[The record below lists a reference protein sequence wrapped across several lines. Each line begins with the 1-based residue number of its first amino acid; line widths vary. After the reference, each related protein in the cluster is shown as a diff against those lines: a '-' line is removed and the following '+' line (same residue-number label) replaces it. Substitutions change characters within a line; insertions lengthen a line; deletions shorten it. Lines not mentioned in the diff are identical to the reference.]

1 MATAFAAISGLLLLW
16 AVFVQPAAAQ
26 SIAGHVFEDQ
36 GYTGGAGRNF
46 ATAGGG
52 IAGARVELYT
62 SGGNYICATTTAATG
77 AYSFATNAPAGCT
90 VTSSAAGK
98 SYTVRVVNNTVDS
111 NYTGGGTAGLVP
123 VQTYRTNCT
132 TACGAAPTAVTN
144 YVGGQ
149 NPVNVDPGNGAAGAG
164 VPANS
169 QSVTTVQLTTAKP
182 AATLID
188 FGFNFLTVVNNNVSG
203 QGSLAQFIT
212 NANALTGATAPTAIF
227 MLYNGTATAPAGMNT
242 TYTNLLSTL
251 SGGTGKGFIINMGG
265 VALPTFTAA
274 NGVID
279 ASNEVTNLGG
289 TNPNTNTVG
298 SNSQCGPSV
307 TSGTTKLGTSG
318 TALPAWTGTTVPVV
332 ELQNC
337 GDAEWYLNGTGETAK
352 AMAFHQCTLYVGASN
367 VTVRDNL
374 IGVHADGTM
383 TTAVSGNF
391 GISLSNG
398 GGRSI
403 YHNYV
408 RVNNSAIRN
417 DGLGSSG
424 DTYQYNE
431 VTQPTTGQTN
441 TFDGI
446 LLIGPASY
454 SGDLVQYNYLHD
466 LEGGGMELGFAGS
479 GSMTGETISNNT
491 ICSNGWNLTGNAPYS
506 YTSPSGERANIA
518 IWQISQGSTVTVK
531 NNLITNSSGVG
542 ILVESAYGFTI
553 SQNSIYLNGL
563 TTNNLGPGIAL
574 FSNCGTCDPNTFG
587 SSSYAGVTPNTGTES
602 SSSPN
607 YQMNYPVI
615 TTATYTA
622 GNLHVKGYVG
632 GSTKLTIA
640 NATVEL
646 FVANN
651 TDNDQN
657 GNIFLGDGLS
667 VPHGEGQTFIAT
679 FKSDS
684 QGLFDQT
691 ISSASFPA
699 GVTITAGTTQLTST
713 ATDSVTGSTSEFGPN
728 LLVQAS
734 ALAIQGY
741 VYYDVNHN
749 GTLDSGENWQNGAA
763 VYAVLWDTTK
773 NAQASVSGTTIG
785 AQTIP
790 YGSSADSGFF
800 SFNNVTPG
808 DTYQVY
814 LTTVAPGTGGV
825 YASKPAVSIPSGW
838 IMVNPNTA
846 SASIATSTTS
856 PPQVLLQNFGL
867 FHGVEVS
874 GKVFKDNGAGTGG
887 IANDGHLNGSEP
899 GISSLILT
907 AKDSGGVLLGQ
918 VTTDGGGNYTL
929 WLPSTA
935 VNPVNFTISQ
945 IGGYSATGFDTGT
958 PATGGTF
965 STTTYVYTF
974 TVTWTN
980 TIYTG
985 VNFGFIQSGNIFSL
999 NGQQTTVPGSFA
1011 FYSHQY
1017 TSITGGTV
1025 TFAETPAQSQPNYF
1039 SEMLYNDATCT
1050 GNLATATYLA
1060 WNTAVTIPAG
1070 GGKVCLIM
1078 KENVSA
1084 AAGYG
1089 MQNTVTITSTFAYGS
1104 SSSLANTTLT
1114 ITDITTVSTTTSG
1127 DLQLVKST
1135 YIDATCANPASPT
1148 YSTATQA
1155 AQSGYC
1161 IKYQIQ
1167 ATNTG
1172 ASALSGLNLYD
1183 TAPAYTTLQ
1192 SGTPASSV
1200 GTSCT
1205 GLTPGAIT
1213 VNGAAAQATY
1223 TGTMPSGCVATFVYE
1238 VKLN

>member
-1 MATAFAAISGLLLLW
+1 MAIPGLLVLW
-16 AVFVQPAAAQ
+16 SVFVLPATAQ

-52 IAGARVELYT
+52 VTGARVELYT
-62 SGGNYICATTTAATG
+62 SGGNYICAATTAAGG

-90 VTSSAAGK
+90 VTSSVAGK
-98 SYTVRVVNNTVDS
+98 NYTVRVVDSTVVS

-123 VQTYRTNCT
+123 VQTYGTTCA
-132 TACGAAPTAVTN
+132 TACEGAPTAVTN

-149 NPVNVDPGNGAAGAG
+149 KPVNVDPGNGAAGAG

-169 QSVTTVQLTTAKP
+169 QSITTVQLTTAKP
-182 AATLID
+182 AASLID
-188 FGFNFLTVVNNNVSG
+188 FGFNFFTVVNNNVSG

-212 NANALTGATAPTAIF
+212 NANALTGATAPSAIF
-227 MLYNGTATAPAGMNT
+227 MLYNGAETTGMNA

-265 VALPTFTAA
+265 ASLPAFTAS
-274 NGVID
+274 NGTID

-289 TNPNTNTVG
+289 TNPNTNSVG

-307 TSGTTKLGTSG
+307 AAGTTKLGTSG
-318 TALPAWTGTTVPVV
+318 TALPAWTGTTAPVV

-337 GDAEWYLNGTGETAK
+337 GDGEWHLNGSGETAK
-352 AMAFHQCTLYVGASN
+352 AMAFHQCTIYVGASN

-383 TTAVSGNF
+383 TTAVAGNF
-391 GISLSNG
+391 GISMSNG
-398 GGRSI
+398 SGRSI

-417 DGLGSSG
+417 DGQGSSG

-431 VTQPTTGQTN
+431 VTQPTTGQTD

-479 GSMTGETISNNT
+479 GTMTGEQILNNT
-491 ICSNGWNLTGNAPYS
+491 ICSNGWNLTGSAPYS
-506 YTSPSGERANIA
+506 YTSPSGERANMA

-563 TTNNLGPGIAL
+563 TSNNLGPGIAL
-574 FSNCGTCDPNTFG
+574 FSNCGTCDPNAFST
-587 SSSYAGVTPNTGTES
+587 SSYAGVTPNTGTES
-602 SSSPN
+602 SGSPN

-615 TTATYTA
+615 TTATYTG

-632 GSTKLTIA
+632 GSTNLTIA

-646 FVANN
+646 FVANK
-651 TDNDQN
+651 TDNNQN
-657 GNIFLGDGLS
+657 GQIFLGDGLS
-667 VPHGEGQTFIAT
+667 VPHGEGQTFIVT

-699 GVTITAGTTQLTST
+699 GVTITAGTTLLTST
-713 ATDSVTGSTSEFGPN
+713 ATDSVTGSTSEFGPD

-734 ALAIQGY
+734 ALTLQGY

-773 NAQASVSGTTIG
+773 NAQAAVGGTTIG

-790 YGSSADSGFF
+790 FGSSSDTGFF
-800 SFNNVTPG
+800 SFSNITPG
-808 DTYQVY
+808 DTYQLY
-814 LTTVAPGTGGV
+814 LTTVAPGAGGI
-825 YASKPAVSIPSGW
+825 YATQPAVSIPAGW

-846 SASIATSTTS
+846 SVSITTSATS
-856 PPQVLLQNFGL
+856 PPEVLVQSFGL
-867 FHGVEVS
+867 FQGVKVS

-887 IANDGHLNGSEP
+887 IANDGHLNGTEP
-899 GISSLILT
+899 GISGILLT
-907 AKDSGGVLLGQ
+907 AKDSGSTLLGQ
-918 VTTDGGGNYTL
+918 TAVDGGGNYTL

-958 PATGGTF
+958 PATGGTYN
-965 STTTYVYTF
+965 TTTFVYTF

-980 TIYTG
+980 TAYTG
-985 VNFGFIQSGNIFSL
+985 VNFGFIQSGNIFSP
-999 NGQQTTVPGSFA
+999 NGQLTTVPGSVA
-1011 FYSHQY
+1011 IYSHQY

-1025 TFAETPAQSQPNYF
+1025 TFTEILAQSQPNYF
-1039 SEMLYNDATCT
+1039 NEILYNDTTCS

-1060 WNTAVTIPAG
+1060 WGASVTLPAG
-1070 GGKVCLIM
+1070 GGKLCLIM
-1078 KENVSA
+1078 KENVSL

-1089 MQNTVTITSTFAYGS
+1089 MQNTVSITSTFAYGS
-1104 SSSLANTTLT
+1104 SSGLANTTLT
-1114 ITDITTVSTTTSG
+1114 VIDLTSVDTRTSG

-1135 YIDATCANPASPT
+1135 YIDSTCANPASPT

-1172 ASALSGLNLYD
+1172 ASALSGLILYD
-1183 TAPAYTTLQ
+1183 NAPPYTTLQ
-1192 SGTPASSV
+1192 TGTPAASV

-1205 GLTPGAIT
+1205 GLTAGTIT
-1213 VNGAAAQATY
+1213 VTGAAAQATY
-1223 TGTMPSGCVATFVYE
+1223 TGTMPAGCVATFVYE